1 MNNTEYGIYKI
12 PNKNK
17 KDVPPTRACS
27 ICNFVENPESN
38 LIYNIGWICPECKQR
53 LKKIL
58 YSENNNG
65 R

>member
-1 MNNTEYGIYKI
+1 MDDIEYAIYKI
-12 PNKNK
+12 PNK

-27 ICNFVENPESN
+27 ICNFKENPESN
-38 LIYNIGWICPECKQR
+38 LIYDIGWICPECKQR

-58 YSENNNG
+58 YPENKNG